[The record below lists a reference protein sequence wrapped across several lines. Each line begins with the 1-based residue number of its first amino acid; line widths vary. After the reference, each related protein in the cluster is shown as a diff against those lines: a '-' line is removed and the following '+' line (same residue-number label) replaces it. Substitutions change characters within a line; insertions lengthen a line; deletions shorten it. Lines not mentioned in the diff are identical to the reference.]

1 MEKISIYKR
10 IDVFLKSL
18 YNSLRFIIL
27 RYIEFHR
34 YGKCE
39 FPYREDMIGQR
50 AFVLANGPSLKEEL
64 PILIKDESFQTASKF
79 VLNFFSTTE
88 FYKIVK
94 PENYCLAD
102 KGFFIENAK
111 EGHRKTISALNN
123 ETSWKL
129 RLFVP
134 NNFYPVA
141 KKMINNHNITIV
153 PISTLKFE
161 GFEKKR
167 YKYYKQGKAVPSF
180 VNVTLMIEYLLL
192 NMGCKDIRLYGV
204 DHTFFNNMA
213 VDEENHLCL
222 VDNHYYGNEYRTLRR
237 FDGSY
242 FTMCEWLMDKYLTFK
257 EHERIRGYADYLGA
271 QIVNCTKGSLI
282 DAYIRLSQIEKEQ

>member
-18 YNSLRFIIL
+18 YNTLRFIIL
-27 RYIEFHR
+27 RYKEYRR
-34 YGKCE
+34 YGSYE

-64 PILIKDESFQTASKF
+64 PMLINDETFLASSKF
-79 VLNFFSTTE
+79 ALNFFSATE
-88 FYKIVK
+88 SYKLVK
-94 PENYCLAD
+94 PDKYCLAD
-102 KGFFIENAK
+102 KGFFIENTM
-111 EGHRKTISALNN
+111 EGHRKTISALNKD
-123 ETSWKL
+123 TSWELK
-129 RLFVP
+129 LFVP
-134 NNFYPVA
+134 YTYYSVA
-141 KKMINNHNITIV
+141 KNLINNPHITIF
-153 PISTLKFE
+153 PISTLMFE

-213 VDEENHLCL
+213 VDEENHVCL
-222 VDNHYYGNEYRTLRR
+222 VENHYYGNEYRILRR

-242 FTMCEWLMDKYLTFK
+242 FSMCEWLMDKYLTFK

-282 DAYIRLSQIEKEQ
+282 DAYVRLSQIEKEQ